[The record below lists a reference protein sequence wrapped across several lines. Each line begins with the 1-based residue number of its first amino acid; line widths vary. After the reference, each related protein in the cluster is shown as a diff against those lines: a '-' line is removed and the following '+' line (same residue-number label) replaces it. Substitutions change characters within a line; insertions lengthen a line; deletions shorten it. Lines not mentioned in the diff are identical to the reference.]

1 MNYGQVPYD
10 LCQLGGVI
18 ADVLGVVSEV
28 AELRVEPA
36 LTIALQPPGHGV
48 GLVPQAAGGRMND
61 VHRVSS
67 RHSSRFVINFF
78 PEFSFWSLL
87 TFFRPCVAGGHCVHS
102 ILEQFSHKPR
112 GMTG

>member
-18 ADVLGVVSEV
+18 ANVLGIVSEV

-67 RHSSRFVINFF
+67 RHSSRFVVK
-78 PEFSFWSLL
+78 
-87 TFFRPCVAGGHCVHS
+87 FFRNSVLVFVDIFPALCCRRK
-102 ILEQFSHKPR
+102 LR
-112 GMTG
+112 

>member
-18 ADVLGVVSEV
+18 ANVLGIVSEV

-67 RHSSRFVINFF
+67 RHSSRFSGIQ
-78 PEFSFWSLL
+78 FWCLL
-87 TFFRPCVAGGHCVHS
+87 TFFRPCLAGGHCIHS
-102 ILEQFSHKPR
+102 IPEKFSNKPR